1 MRSYDEF
8 FRQVRLD
15 VPTIGLP
22 IVRQAIGDAI
32 REFCKKTMIWQIQD
46 KFLTLA
52 PNQRDY
58 KLALPENSR
67 LQDVIAFARRIENR
81 DPDIYADR
89 YSFKMTKTDMD
100 YISNNWRDS
109 TNPRAE
115 FTNWGICEDRE
126 HVFIASVPEIAY
138 PNGVKYTAVLYPSQ
152 EAFETIDLIYQ
163 EYAEVIGAGAAALL
177 LSIPNTPWFN
187 ERASAQRELK
197 FKRGISK
204 AWRLTNTSDNRTKF
218 RRLGS

>member
-1 MRSYDEF
+1 MRSHDDF

-15 VPTIGLP
+15 VPTVGLP

-32 REFCKKTMIWQIQD
+32 REFCKKSKIWQIQD
-46 KFLTLA
+46 KFISLA
-52 PNQRDY
+52 ANQREY

-89 YSFKMTKTDMD
+89 IRFKLTKTDMD
-100 YISNNWRDS
+100 DQFPNWRNT
-109 TNPRAE
+109 TNPRSE

-126 HVFIASVPEIAY
+126 HIFLASRPEIAY
-138 PNGVKYTAVLYPSQ
+138 PNGIKYTAVLYPSQ
-152 EAFETIDLIYQ
+152 EAFETIELIYQ

-177 LSIPNTPWFN
+177 LRIPGTEWFN
-187 ERASAQRELK
+187 EAAAAERDHK
-197 FKRGISK
+197 FNRGWSK
-204 AWRLTNTSDNRTKF
+204 AWRLTNTDKDRIKF